1 MRVQNP
7 VVRGFY
13 PDPSIC
19 SANGKYYLACSSF
32 EYFPGVPLFE
42 SDDLLNWK
50 PIGHCLTRKS
60 QVNLYQVPGSGGVFA
75 PTIRFHNGRFYMV
88 TNNNT
93 YQKNFYVYTDDI
105 YGEWSDPVFV
115 DQGGIDP
122 SLYFEGDKV
131 YFISNGTDES
141 DGRGCIFQC
150 EIDIATGKRLTESRP
165 I

>member
-105 YGEWSDPVFV
+105 YSEWSDPVFV

-122 SLYFEGDKV
+122 SLKETK
-131 YFISNGTDES
+131 FILSAMERMNQMEEAVFS
-141 DGRGCIFQC
+141 SVRSISQP
-150 EIDIATGKRLTESRP
+150 ENV
-165 I
+165 

>member
-1 MRVQNP
+1 MQFGRQKFESNSLLRNAAEGEERHESTKSSCP
-7 VVRGFY
+7 WFY

-93 YQKNFYVYTDDI
+93 YQKI
-105 YGEWSDPVFV
+105 LC
-115 DQGGIDP
+115 
-122 SLYFEGDKV
+122 LYRRYLQRMVGSRFCG
-131 YFISNGTDES
+131 S
-141 DGRGCIFQC
+141 GRY
-150 EIDIATGKRLTESRP
+150 
-165 I
+165 

>member
-105 YGEWSDPVFV
+105 YSEWSDPVLWIRAV
-115 DQGGIDP
+115 LIR
-122 SLYFEGDKV
+122 LCILKETK
-131 YFISNGTDES
+131 FILSAMERMNQMEEAVFS
-141 DGRGCIFQC
+141 SVRSISQP
-150 EIDIATGKRLTESRP
+150 ENV
-165 I
+165 